1 VKKGLWKDISN
12 KTISNIDFNNML
24 QAMVDMV
31 GGPCTLEDYLE
42 QAVIFVNAWQHEIS
56 PSHGPSTQVIE
67 DSKALR
73 VALER

>member
-42 QAVIFVNAWQHEIS
+42 QAVIFVNAWQHDIS
-56 PSHGPSTQVIE
+56 SSHGPGTQVIE
-67 DSKALR
+67 DSKAFR